1 MPELEQIPCSERTI
15 MIEIIQ
21 AEMPKDVETVRTLF
35 REYEAWLG
43 FDLCFQGFA
52 DELKSLPGKYS
63 LPEGRLFLA
72 SEEGQSLGCVALRKL
87 DDDICEMKRL
97 YVRPAARGRGLG
109 NHLIE
114 KVIEAARLI
123 GYKKLRLDTHP
134 EKMGKAVSLYESHGF
149 RQIAPYYDN
158 PHNDVVFMEL
168 PL

>member
-1 MPELEQIPCSERTI
+1 
-15 MIEIIQ
+15 MIEIFHADDQWDI
-21 AEMPKDVETVRTLF
+21 ERVRALF
-35 REYEAWLG
+35 LEYETWLG

-52 DELKSLPGKYS
+52 EELKNLPGKYS
-63 LPEGRLFLA
+63 MPEGRLFLA
-72 SEEGQSLGCVALRKL
+72 SEEGDALGCVALRRL
-87 DDDICEMKRL
+87 DDDTCEMKRL
-97 YVRPAARGRGLG
+97 YVREVARGRGLG
-109 NHLIE
+109 NDLIE

-123 GYKKLRLDTHP
+123 GYKKIRLDTHP